1 MSRDNKKKNR
11 EILAPELLI
20 EQANIALSSLQ
31 PELALKFYERALLL
45 SPNDTNIMD
54 ALSDVYIQLGNKVK
68 GKELLLNS
76 VMLQPTINPYKW
88 MYLAQL
94 QQGLEAKNSYSK
106 GIELL
111 LPSATDNSEI
121 QHHLCKIY
129 CSIAELYLTDLCYED
144 SAEESC
150 ERAINE
156 ALLLD
161 NTSIDAKQTLV
172 NLKLSQN
179 RGNEAVIVI
188 QEVYNEI
195 KNTINH
201 INSRA
206 IINEL
211 QDENDDNVVLP
222 EFDFCISTCK
232 LLVEC
237 ASFKPQLAEYAI
249 DLGSELLNLDDDN
262 IELWYILGV
271 AALGLDPPDIDS
283 SKYHLERALAMMN
296 EMIEKDKNA
305 FIYHE
310 EYNLVNEHLKI
321 VENYKPNSKDAKNIE
336 VMDSEVSLEDEEE
349 WSDVEM
355 KE

>member
-1 MSRDNKKKNR
+1 MSRNNKKNI
-11 EILAPELLI
+11 EDLTPELLI
-20 EQANIALSSLQ
+20 EQANIALSNVQ

-54 ALSDVYIQLGNKVK
+54 ALSDVYIQLGNNVK

-76 VMLQPTINPYKW
+76 VTLQPTVNPYKW

-94 QQGLEAKNSYSK
+94 QQGLEAKNSYNK

-111 LPSATDNSEI
+111 LPLATDNSEI
-121 QHHLCKIY
+121 QHQLCKIY

-144 SAEESC
+144 GAEDCC

-161 NTSIDAKQTLV
+161 KTSIDARQTLV

-179 RGNEAVIVI
+179 RGNDAVVII

-195 KNTINH
+195 KTIINRINT
-201 INSRA
+201 RA

-211 QDENDDNVVLP
+211 KNENDDDDVLLP
-222 EFDFCISTCK
+222 ELDFCISTCK
-232 LLVEC
+232 LLIEC

-271 AALGLDPPDIDS
+271 AALGMDPPDIDS

-310 EYNLVNEHLKI
+310 EYKLVQEHLKL
-321 VENYKPNSKDAKNIE
+321 VENYKPSCNDAKILE
-336 VMDSEVSLEDEEE
+336 VIDSEIILEDEEE
-349 WSDVEM
+349 WSDEEM